1 MKTLHMIANSHIDPV
16 WLWDKYEGI
25 DEVINTF
32 RSACDRLDENP
43 DLRFTASSVMFYKW
57 TKELAPD
64 VFARIKKYVAEGRW
78 EAVGRWLV
86 EHDVNLPLAESFDNS
101 IRISTEF
108 TRREFGE
115 TSPVAY
121 CPDTFGHPATLP
133 EILWDRGFRYYVFC
147 RPGAH
152 EKDLP
157 SNLFRWEHNGKSI
170 LCLRLKYHYC
180 QGREPDT
187 EKTKEL
193 IRDPDIWFGDTGC
206 FFFGVGDHGGG
217 PSKKEIAAYTR
228 LRDESR
234 DVQIKFST
242 CLEFFKEA
250 EKLPDIPT
258 VTGDL
263 HMHAIGCYSVN
274 RMLKE
279 GVRNSERAL
288 GYTRRMLDAAGMEKD
303 LSELWE
309 TVVFNEFHD
318 ILPGSCSP
326 AAARQAAMELSR
338 VRSEAMDTAYTAA
351 KKLSGQIPVR
361 FNEGEF
367 RIFNSLPF
375 PVRAPFEVES
385 FMYYREGASF
395 VRQDGS
401 EVPAQMITPSVFCAN
416 RRWLFVDEIPA
427 RSMACYAFDSS
438 RKTERREDFR
448 FSEGDGASL
457 GSKEAKGLNL
467 CLDGRPLFAR
477 PLSLTVY
484 RDESDTWSHG
494 IDGYHYGTDGEFAV
508 TGVTRSEGDLA
519 SFVLYRL
526 AYKTSEAEIL
536 VILYKDLPCADVR
549 IHVNWA
555 EKQKVLKLILS
566 PAEEYESIICQGAG
580 GSIEKRTVEKEEPLH
595 GWMLL
600 GRLGLCQKGAYAF
613 SRENS
618 RDTAVTLVRSSLFG
632 YDQGF
637 PPDYSGPVHH
647 TDMGEHDFALRFFY
661 DISAEE
667 LEKETQIFTEPFGV
681 LRENS

>member
-1 MKTLHMIANSHIDPV
+1 MKTLCMIANSHIDPV

-64 VFARIKKYVAEGRW
+64 VFARIKKHVAEGRW

-86 EHDVNLPLAESFDNS
+86 EHDVNLPLLESFDNS

-121 CPDTFGHPATLP
+121 SPDTFGHPATLP

-147 RPGAH
+147 RPGIH
-152 EKDLP
+152 EKTLP
-157 SNLFRWEHNGKSI
+157 SNLFWWESGGKRI

-180 QGREPDT
+180 QGRNPDVSR
-187 EKTKEL
+187 
-193 IRDPDIWFGDTGC
+193 IREVMNDHDIYFGDAGC
-206 FFFGVGDHGGG
+206 YFFGVGDHGGG
-217 PSKKEIAAYTR
+217 PSKEEIAAYMK
-228 LRDESR
+228 LKEESK
-234 DVQIKFST
+234 DVRIRFAT
-242 CLEFFKEA
+242 CLEFFREA
-250 EKLPDIPT
+250 EKAPDIPT

-288 GYTRRMLDAAGMEKD
+288 SYTGRMLEAAGMKRD
-303 LSELWE
+303 LSPLWE

-351 KKLSGQIPVR
+351 KKLSRQIPVR
-361 FNEGEF
+361 CREGEF

-375 PVRAPFEVES
+375 PVKGPFEVES
-385 FMYYREGASF
+385 FMYYREGAPF

-401 EVPAQMITPSVFCAN
+401 EVPVQLITPSVYCAN
-416 RRWLFVDEIPA
+416 RRWLFTDEIPA

-438 RKTERREDFR
+438 RRTERSEDFR
-448 FSEGDGASL
+448 FSEGDGVSL
-457 GSKEAKGLNL
+457 GSMEARGLNIYK
-467 CLDGRPLFAR
+467 DGQPLFAA

-484 RDESDTWSHG
+484 KDESDTWSHG
-494 IDGYHYGTDGEFAV
+494 IDGYHYGTDGGFALKS
-508 TGVTRSEGDLA
+508 VTRREGRLA
-519 SFVLYRL
+519 SFVLCRL
-526 AYKTSEAEIL
+526 AYGTSEAEVL
-536 VILYKDLPCADVR
+536 FTLYRDLPYADVG
-549 IHVNWA
+549 IHVNWN
-555 EKQKVLKLILS
+555 EKQK
-566 PAEEYESIICQGAG
+566 
-580 GSIEKRTVEKEEPLH
+580 
-595 GWMLL
+595 
-600 GRLGLCQKGAYAF
+600 
-613 SRENS
+613 
-618 RDTAVTLVRSSLFG
+618 
-632 YDQGF
+632 
-637 PPDYSGPVHH
+637 
-647 TDMGEHDFALRFFY
+647 
-661 DISAEE
+661 
-667 LEKETQIFTEPFGV
+667 
-681 LRENS
+681 